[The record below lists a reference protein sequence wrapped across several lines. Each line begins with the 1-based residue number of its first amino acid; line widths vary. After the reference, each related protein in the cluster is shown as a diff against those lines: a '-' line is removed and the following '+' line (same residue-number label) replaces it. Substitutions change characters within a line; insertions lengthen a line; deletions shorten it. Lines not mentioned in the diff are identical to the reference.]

1 MPCPPNMEDFN
12 VNDYIKKFEKDLK
25 DQLPDHPEWD
35 EPAPILKSRH
45 KISYVNKRPSVARE
59 RIKDKKKIRFNESL
73 PGSEDERV
81 VVQVD
86 KDDRRSLSSM
96 SSNLSSTSLSSMSRK
111 KQVACPLFLAG
122 TCTYTAETCNML
134 HTLNEKFMPHCYHY
148 LNYLCSRTNCPYL
161 HINLGRKA
169 GYCKDFTRDGF
180 CVKGGKCEFYHVQVC
195 ETFKKYGNW
204 DASKL
209 APRRRSQPAIL
220 SKIKFY
226 FCFFITSITQV
237 FKNNLV
243 CFNSESISYGMSSR
257 GKCTSW
263 GLITQ
268 YTGFSPEQ

>member
-86 KDDRRSLSSM
+86 KDDRRSFSST
-96 SSNLSSTSLSSMSRK
+96 NLSSTSLSSMSRK

-195 ETFKKYGNW
+195 ETFKKYGNCSKSACFGYHPGR
-204 DASKL
+204 DLEPSCYNRGSKL
-209 APRRRSQPAIL
+209 M
-220 SKIKFY
+220 
-226 FCFFITSITQV
+226 
-237 FKNNLV
+237 KN
-243 CFNSESISYGMSSR
+243 R
-257 GKCTSW
+257 GKLDLEFFWIFW
-263 GLITQ
+263 GWAEI
-268 YTGFSPEQ
+268 YFIRKP